1 MNKKEIKSAINKAA
15 YALAES
21 MGYEVHDDEGDGTVS
36 FIPHEY
42 ITIDDTITWHRSS
55 HETCVLNWSS
65 DKTKAD
71 ADAIDAHMKPIIEHY
86 NNQYTPKH
94 ATAQFGSYIHGIKL
108 NDMNKQT
115 VYLVVDD
122 MGYDGISL
130 IDAKAFINKADAEAY
145 KKQLEQGPYTTDI
158 IIEEIELN

>member
-15 YALAES
+15 YELAES

-42 ITIDDTITWHRSS
+42 TTIDDTITWHRSY

-71 ADAIDAHMKPIIEHY
+71 AEAIDAHMKPIIKY
-86 NNQYTPKH
+86 
-94 ATAQFGSYIHGIKL
+94 L
-108 NDMNKQT
+108 NDQ
-115 VYLVVDD
+115 Y
-122 MGYDGISL
+122 
-130 IDAKAFINKADAEAY
+130 INKRAASEDI
-145 KKQLEQGPYTTDI
+145 GPEYDSAGFTEDDRI
-158 IIEEIELN
+158 VNGQYRNI